1 VRAILLAVVAVITCS
16 SACAESDVEVLDKM
30 RRTVS
35 LFECGN
41 LLDTKEERRPFLDAG
56 MKSGREFL
64 TAFNGDRTLHGRIWG
79 QVDFVFFY
87 DSPTI
92 DFQLGAAY
100 AALGERV
107 SKPFDNAKTV
117 DQLLVARA
125 RAFAD
130 NNCARMVK

>member
-1 VRAILLAVVAVITCS
+1 
-16 SACAESDVEVLDKM
+16 M
-30 RRTVS
+30 QRTVS

-41 LLDTKEERRPFLDAG
+41 LVDTKEERRPFLEAG

-64 TAFNGDRTLHGRIWG
+64 TALNGDRGLYGRIWG
-79 QVDFVFFY
+79 KADFVFFY
-87 DSPTI
+87 DSPTV

-107 SKPFDNAKTV
+107 SRPFDNTKTI
-117 DQLLVARA
+117 DQLRVARA

-130 NNCARMVK
+130 KNCALIVK